1 MPLPQAAKN
10 GGAAIKKTV
19 DRFVQGDTHGI
30 HYAVSIFIATAILWL
45 IVHKMAKS
53 NPVWAI
59 SSMVATS
66 DPLMKQALLF
76 LRSRIINTL
85 VGCAVGLLFIA
96 VGGEKLI
103 MLPLAMAV
111 TVLLSSYVVR
121 ISTMWRQ
128 APISAAF
135 IISAGLEYHSRKH
148 GFLAGVG
155 RMNEVLFGCLVGIL
169 VAWLVSVVWPLP
181 DAASPQKTASNDVS
195 ALLGSAAATPFNAAP

>member
-1 MPLPQAAKN
+1 MKA
-10 GGAAIKKTV
+10 V
-19 DRFVQGDTHGI
+19 DRYIQGDMHGI

-53 NPVWAI
+53 DPVWAI

-66 DPLMKQALLF
+66 DPLMKQAVLF

-96 VGGEKLI
+96 IGGERMI

-181 DAASPQKTASNDVS
+181 EAAPAEK
-195 ALLGSAAATPFNAAP
+195 AATK